1 MREMKD
7 SGIEWIGKVPSTWN
21 ILRNKN
27 AFFCTKNLVGTE
39 STNTQL
45 LSLTTKG
52 IRKKDINNAEGKLPE
67 SFDTYQ
73 YVRENDIVMCLF
85 DLDCSAVFSGISFH
99 NGMISPAYRVLT
111 CKKSIVPRYA
121 HYWFNYV
128 SDGRKFNHYAKNI
141 RYTISYDEFSTLP
154 ILCPDI
160 ETQQRISAYLD
171 EKCTKIDTIIEK
183 QQKIIEK
190 LKAYKLSLITE
201 TVTKG
206 LNPDVKMKDSGVKWI
221 GEIPEHWNTATISKV
236 ANLYNGDRSNNY
248 PSGTDI
254 VDEGILFVTSNNLN
268 NIELDTNI
276 PTNKFITKQKYDSLR
291 GAKLKINDI
300 IFCLR
305 GSVGKCGINYKYN
318 AGTIASSLVCIRSVS
333 INPSYLNYSLHTS
346 IVVEQAKIEAIG
358 IGSQNLSAENIAR
371 VIITIPS
378 SQEQQE
384 IADYLDK
391 KCSAIDSAIE
401 KKQALIE
408 KLTEYKKSLIYEV
421 VTGKK
426 EV

>member
-384 IADYLDK
+384 IADYLNK

>member
-85 DLDCSAVFSGISFH
+85 DLDCSAVFSGISFY

-160 ETQQRISAYLD
+160 ETQQRLSTYLD
-171 EKCTKIDTIIEK
+171 DKCTKIDTIIEK

-206 LNPDVKMKDSGVKWI
+206 LNPNVKMKDSGVEWI
-221 GEIPEHWNTATISKV
+221 GEIPVKWNTATISKV
-236 ANLYNGDRSNNY
+236 AKLYNGDRSNNY

-276 PTNKFITKQKYDSLR
+276 PTNKFITEQKYNSLK

-300 IFCLR
+300 VFCLR
-305 GSVGKCGINYKYN
+305 GSIGKCGINYKYS

-358 IGSQNLSAENIAR
+358 IGSQNLAAENIAKV
-371 VIITIPS
+371 VIRYRHHKNKNKSPIILT
-378 SQEQQE
+378 
-384 IADYLDK
+384 K
-391 KCSAIDSAIE
+391 N
-401 KKQALIE
+401 ALR
-408 KLTEYKKSLIYEV
+408 
-421 VTGKK
+421 
-426 EV
+426 